1 MSSRNYLYYLKLN
14 KCFQGDAMRISC
26 PKTPGS
32 LAAGVQYQ
40 KARVGIQESTSNQE
54 SEGWKT
60 IFWSLKLSHT
70 LMCSFTEDKPGGSLF
85 LFNIFCWLTYETF
98 SKNFAKLILRIWLS
112 PGILTDTY
120 IYLRDFKRQKACL
133 QWFNRLPCLTMLSTG
148 SSIVIFL
155 SFQFTQQQC
164 NYTSSWSEFP
174 V

>member
-120 IYLRDFKRQKACL
+120 IPQRLQKAESL
-133 QWFNRLPCLTMLSTG
+133 LAVIQQTTMP
-148 SSIVIFL
+148 
-155 SFQFTQQQC
+155 
-164 NYTSSWSEFP
+164 NYAEYWKQYSYFSLISVHTA
-174 V
+174 VM